1 MVRVVAPVAGAAT
14 YLAWVGAEF
23 GDFWKPISLQNQ
35 ATLRGGFQDPV
46 TRTVDAVG
54 DLFGGDRFGS
64 GLHIVWAVGVRAAAR
79 RADPPLPG
87 VVLALRRGHPAAR
100 AVGPATSTRFERY
113 CWSTFPFVLA
123 LAVVTDRDEVERG
136 AYVLAAA
143 GLVGYATL
151 AFLGIQG
158 P

>member
-1 MVRVVAPVAGAAT
+1 VVAPAVGALV
-14 YLAWVGAEF
+14 YLVWVGQEF
-23 GDFWKPISLQNQ
+23 GDFWKPVSLQNQ
-35 ATLRGGFQDPV
+35 ATLRGGFQDPFS
-46 TRTVDAVG
+46 RTVDAVG

-64 GLHIVWAVGVRAAAR
+64 GLHIVWAALFVALLVVLVRRFPASYSLYAAAT
-79 RADPPLPG
+79 LL
-87 VVLALRRGHPAAR
+87 LALSA
-100 AVGPATSTRFERY
+100 SNLDSFERY
-113 CWSTFPFVLA
+113 CTSTFPFLLA

-136 AYVLAAA
+136 AYVVAAA